1 MRDLFRDSNKKSQG
15 EGKFSYIEK
24 MAQNA
29 LWREDFGKKHVYI
42 LVTKIYYWN
51 IQRTWNGHQKIDIDR
66 FTP

>member
-1 MRDLFRDSNKKSQG
+1 
-15 EGKFSYIEK
+15 

-51 IQRTWNGHQKIDIDR
+51 IQKTWNGHQKIDIDR